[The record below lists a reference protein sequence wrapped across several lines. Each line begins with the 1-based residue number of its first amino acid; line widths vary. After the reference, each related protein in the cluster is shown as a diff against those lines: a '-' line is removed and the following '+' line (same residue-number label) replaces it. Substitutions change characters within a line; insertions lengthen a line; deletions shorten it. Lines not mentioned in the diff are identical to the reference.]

1 MILQYK
7 LHPVCEV
14 IFISLRASFNYV
26 KILIMPANLPPEYFD
41 AEKRFK
47 QASTPVEKISAL
59 EDLIATVPKHK
70 GTDKLRADL
79 RRRLSQL
86 RKDAV
91 RKKKGGRGDLYV
103 VQKEG
108 AAQIA
113 LVGFPNSG
121 KSSILASLT
130 NASPVIA
137 EYPIST
143 LTPLPGMMPFE
154 DIQIQLVDLP
164 PIGNEATDGWVSGIL
179 RYADALLLVVDI
191 TEDPEIQA
199 ELLIE
204 QLERWNIHIIT
215 EHPLPN
221 PPPSRGRVGVGG
233 KPSNSEL
240 QTSVGVFK
248 RALLVANKKDLCETD
263 DVFASLR
270 EKYEQLY
277 PCIAISSLKKDNLEE
292 LKRAIFDLSGIIR
305 VYSKPPGKEP
315 DLSRPFTIP
324 TGSTILDLAESI
336 HKDFTYNLKFA
347 RIWGSAKFDGQRVE
361 KSYILKDRDIVE
373 FHI

>member
-1 MILQYK
+1 
-7 LHPVCEV
+7 
-14 IFISLRASFNYV
+14 
-26 KILIMPANLPPEYFD
+26 MPANLPPEYFN

-47 QASTPVEKISAL
+47 QASTPAEKISAL

-113 LVGFPNSG
+113 LVGFPNAG

-130 NASPVIA
+130 NAMPVIA

-143 LTPLPGMMPFE
+143 ITPLPGMMPFE

-164 PIGNEATDGWVSGIL
+164 PIGNEATDRWASGIL
-179 RYADALLLVVDI
+179 RYADALLLVIDL
-191 TEDPEIQA
+191 TEDPEVQA

-221 PPPSRGRVGVGG
+221 PPPSRGRAGVGG
-233 KPSNSEL
+233 KPPNS
-240 QTSVGVFK
+240 K
-248 RALLVANKKDLCETD
+248 LLVGCSRGHLLLPIKKTSPEQRITLPGSGRDTKISVP
-263 DVFASLR
+263 VFQYL
-270 EKYEQLY
+270 
-277 PCIAISSLKKDNLEE
+277 P
-292 LKRAIFDLSGIIR
+292 
-305 VYSKPPGKEP
+305 
-315 DLSRPFTIP
+315 
-324 TGSTILDLAESI
+324 
-336 HKDFTYNLKFA
+336 
-347 RIWGSAKFDGQRVE
+347 
-361 KSYILKDRDIVE
+361 
-373 FHI
+373 